1 MVPCFD
7 PSNKQSTCTYKRSG
21 IYGDT
26 RVEIFKEEIL
36 AKASIGPPPFKL
48 DDSAN

>member
-1 MVPCFD
+1 MQQKYVYM
-7 PSNKQSTCTYKRSG
+7 YKRSG

-36 AKASIGPPPFKL
+36 AKASFGPPPPFKF